1 MNPEG
6 LEDKM
11 KQAKKEVMNM
21 LIEDK
26 PDGCDFSKE
35 EMEKV
40 ADQVIKNYL
49 TMKEILWINN

>member
-49 TMKEILWINN
+49 TMKEIL